1 MNLQELIQ
9 RIRSW
14 FYPVI
19 DLGRV
24 QQFKE
29 VGIIP
34 YFSYSYESK
43 RVKSSCLYS
52 YLKPKKEVEGYC
64 SLLFPNLNNCQEVK
78 NEMYI

>member
-34 YFSYSYESK
+34 YFSYSY
-43 RVKSSCLYS
+43 
-52 YLKPKKEVEGYC
+52 LKPKKEVEGYC
-64 SLLFPNLNNCQEVK
+64 SLLFPNLNECYNNVITPKQNVITCYNIVK
-78 NEMYI
+78 GAR